1 MHIFIFSLP
10 GTSQHMY
17 VEFVSSP
24 AGPLLNTGFHFN
36 VGNWPGHVDTAGV
49 KHGACDWHLS
59 SDALKTTSAS
69 EGIFLSVSHWYPAN
83 TSCNY
88 HIQGTEG
95 EIVRLYFPSF
105 RINKIEAAIRK
116 YDGDCAESL
125 TIYDSDRP
133 DPARIIKTFCDTFS
147 RPMEKVDFVS
157 SSRSLYVRF
166 DSKTGSYSGS
176 SLYYWAHYDFFNNT
190 KFGDAVP
197 NTLCDEVFHAWKH
210 SKGKIRSPL
219 NTLIFKRTGGT
230 DVRCQYRFITDKRLY
245 SRVVIEVTNVSFKD
259 LPYNLNACTR
269 CHEER
274 VDKLVIWEEK
284 DKIQNHLACFCDNI
298 PRAVRVVSSGEQ
310 MNLEMLV
317 QGQHATTS
325 YFKNPNPL
333 FEANYEFAH
342 GPLCGPITL
351 GPSPDGELVFPYR
364 NALGLPAPTEQR
376 KEKCIWELKV
386 AAQRDLWLHLDK
398 ARFAD
403 RGCEQGR
410 IEVYLAGRLEP
421 RFIICPEN
429 ISLAR
434 DLPILSAAELGAL
447 DNEHE
452 PFPVLIQYTGDNTP
466 GRNAFR
472 MVWTELFHLPRNADG
487 SYGTSMLQD
496 GDCDFR
502 CPGSTSVCIPKHLV
516 CNGVMNC
523 PNITITSQA
532 EFDYKHLIESNL
544 RMLGIYEENL
554 IAPHVKYLMDESPE
568 ICLRSKKIDQ
578 WSYIYLLLIAAG
590 LSLLLAILLALLC
603 RMCRRKKNY

>member
-1 MHIFIFSLP
+1 
-10 GTSQHMY
+10 MY

-49 KHGACDWHLS
+49 KHGACDWLLS

-69 EGIFLSVSHWYPAN
+69 EGIFLSVSHWYPPN

-88 HIQGTEG
+88 HIQGAEG

-116 YDGDCAESL
+116 YDSDCAESL

-166 DSKTGSYSGS
+166 ESKTGSYSGS

-190 KFGDAVP
+190 KFGDPVP

-230 DVRCQYRFITDKRLY
+230 DVRCQYRFVTDKRLY

-259 LPYNLNACTR
+259 LPYSPSACTR

-284 DKIQNHLACFCDNI
+284 DKVQNHLACFCDNI

-351 GPSPDGELVFPYR
+351 GPSPDGELLFPFR
-364 NALGLPAPTEQR
+364 NALGLPPGDSK
-376 KEKCIWELKV
+376 KEKCIWELRV

-398 ARFAD
+398 AKFSD

-429 ISLAR
+429 VSLAR

-447 DNEHE
+447 DSEHE
-452 PFPVLIQYTGDNTP
+452 PLPVLIQYTGENIP
-466 GRNAFR
+466 NRNAFR
-472 MVWTELFHLPRNADG
+472 IVWTELFHLPRNADG
-487 SYGTSMLQD
+487 SYATSMLQD

-523 PNITITSQA
+523 PNITLSQSHT
-532 EFDYKHLIESNL
+532 DYSHLVEDNL
-544 RMLGIYEENL
+544 RKLGIYEEVLAQN
-554 IAPHVKYLMDESPE
+554 VKFLMDESPE
-568 ICLRSKKIDQ
+568 ICTRSNKIDQ

-590 LSLLLAILLALLC
+590 LSLLLAIFLALLC
-603 RMCRRKKNY
+603 RMCRRKY